1 MVLREPDDREFR
13 KMEPDHKK
21 QIRIRAGHR
30 LHIKKL
36 VASAEELTKV
46 EDPDINYVECMKI
59 TLSEQMSTLQGLDDA
74 ILQLVKEENIEKEI
88 DEAGEFR
95 ELIQISVVKI
105 NTLIK
110 KLQVTTLP
118 TQNNSVVT
126 NGAPVD
132 IIQSQQETTSAST
145 KSTEAR
151 TKLPKL
157 TLHKF
162 HGDPKVWNEW
172 WDSYKC
178 AVHDNIRISE
188 VEKFNYLRSLLQGTA
203 ASSIAGLQLTAVN
216 YSVALKLKEQ
226 FAQEQTIINAHMDAL
241 LKLKGTTSTSEVNKI
256 REVYDGIQLQ
266 VRGLQALGVKS
277 EQYGTLP
284 IPIMLHFKSTNQ

>member
-178 AVHDNIRISE
+178 AVHENTH
-188 VEKFNYLRSLLQGTA
+188 FRSGKVQLFTK
-203 ASSIAGLQLTAVN
+203 SSSRYGG
-216 YSVALKLKEQ
+216 
-226 FAQEQTIINAHMDAL
+226 FINRRFTVDSREL
-241 LKLKGTTSTSEVNKI
+241 FGCPQIKGTVCSRTNDYQRSYGRLTQIKGHNVNFGSK
-256 REVYDGIQLQ
+256 QNQ
-266 VRGLQALGVKS
+266 RGL
-277 EQYGTLP
+277 
-284 IPIMLHFKSTNQ
+284 